1 MASLNHVSI
10 RDKEYGWVHITPE
23 DASRLFPNETVSSS
37 DHVFICELC
46 GQYVAFTREGKKTR
60 YFCHSRGEEIKDCD
74 ERAEQYN
81 HYPTIQYDG
90 QFDFPLKLL
99 LESETFSLS
108 IGIPQGAF
116 QENDFSVSIKGTASH
131 FFNMKERKQETGITW
146 LPLQQDISIQYHIET
161 HDKVLLNWPD
171 HIPGINP
178 MGTMFDS
185 RGNKI
190 LHAEDEVTVGN
201 NYYLITDRC
210 ICESFPDVN
219 IVELM
224 HCSIVNSVWRVYEVQ
239 AVSFSPDSARFFI
252 LYKLHL
258 VKKPTDLHI
267 IWPMTVEEGSI
278 SYHNADNLYIA
289 YNGEDQISLQ
299 LMPCSA
305 QSAQK
310 EMSGYFQV
318 QSNGFQQMVAFKWH
332 NGQRN
337 CSNHLMV
344 WKNPF
349 ARTATMPTTI
359 CDVMG
364 WEHKGRTQE
373 IWKNVLQRRFLE
385 QNSESQKLY
394 VDLKKVIPHYD
405 PKHNWY
411 RCAKCSCVTAFPLN
425 DCCPNCG
432 SKDIHLMDEDALHAL
447 DFWREPS
454 LAALHGAPIR
464 VIDTEEHT
472 AQLSFKDQ
480 NNDMWSKTEKYEL
493 RFQDLVHGK
502 ESPVDV
508 LSSTTTMEVG
518 IDIGS
523 LVAVGLRNIPPMREN
538 YQQRAGR
545 AGRRGASL
553 STIVTYCENGPHDTL
568 YFNNP
573 APMFRGDPRRPWID
587 ISSEKLVQRHLGM
600 ITLQDYLKT
609 IGSSLDSMG
618 AAEFVDNKL
627 DEFKVFLKNYKVID
641 KILIPDS
648 YGGAADYRVILS
660 NGLDQLKAKKDAHPE
675 LYQIPNGVTT
685 KSKSLL
691 DALYEEGIIPTY
703 SFPKNVVSTYISDNK
718 GHTQYQVE
726 RGLDVAIGEYAPGRA
741 IVVDK
746 ATYQIGGFYYPGSER
761 RKDTRTRPARA
772 FIDDENYKK
781 RVVSCDECGWFGL
794 REDDIKVCPF
804 CGNRSLTESL
814 PMLRP
819 WGFAP
824 KDAKEIPVADLDEQ
838 YSYVQQ
844 PLYSTLPESETMENV
859 AGYKSLRMA
868 SRTNQRIIMVN
879 KGVGGKGFMVCP
891 DCGAAMPGD
900 DPSVLEKVDR
910 PYITV
915 PKFKCSHRD
924 AENLNLGYDFVTD
937 MLVLEISLDP
947 NKVETDREDNLWVN
961 RAGQSLAETIRLVV
975 SRILDVEFTELMT
988 GYRVRKNQTGAYIDV
1003 YIYDSLSSGAGY
1015 AVAVASVMPEVLE
1028 RAEALLKGCDCEN
1041 ACYNCLKHYRNQNVH
1056 GMLDR
1061 FAALDLL
1068 NWAKDN
1074 SLAPMLSIDMQK
1086 KLLAPLGN
1094 VLKYADIILSANGD
1108 ELSVKKNLFHKA
1120 LKIYPAMWKKP
1131 EAKDTIYIS
1140 DACVKYAKPSAVK
1153 KIIDGL

>member
-1 MASLNHVSI
+1 MSVLLINHHFLLCFYEPYFYENRNFLIDKTGKVHTKGDLAVFAWSDSPNASGSDKPFNDATELKDFPIHVFKLSAKNTLQVI
-10 RDKEYGWVHITPE
+10 DNLRNGVSCGS
-23 DASRLFPNETVSSS
+23 ASHDVMYIFCESDEGFQGVLCPAQSMEERNQQYFLKDSVSKLPYYLLKSS
-37 DHVFICELC
+37 DI
-46 GQYVAFTREGKKTR
+46 
-60 YFCHSRGEEIKDCD
+60 
-74 ERAEQYN
+74 
-81 HYPTIQYDG
+81 
-90 QFDFPLKLL
+90 
-99 LESETFSLS
+99 LS
-108 IGIPQGAF
+108 I
-116 QENDFSVSIKGTASH
+116 
-131 FFNMKERKQETGITW
+131 
-146 LPLQQDISIQYHIET
+146 
-161 HDKVLLNWPD
+161 
-171 HIPGINP
+171 
-178 MGTMFDS
+178 
-185 RGNKI
+185 
-190 LHAEDEVTVGN
+190 
-201 NYYLITDRC
+201 
-210 ICESFPDVN
+210 
-219 IVELM
+219 
-224 HCSIVNSVWRVYEVQ
+224 
-239 AVSFSPDSARFFI
+239 
-252 LYKLHL
+252 
-258 VKKPTDLHI
+258 
-267 IWPMTVEEGSI
+267 
-278 SYHNADNLYIA
+278 
-289 YNGEDQISLQ
+289 
-299 LMPCSA
+299 
-305 QSAQK
+305 
-310 EMSGYFQV
+310 
-318 QSNGFQQMVAFKWH
+318 
-332 NGQRN
+332 
-337 CSNHLMV
+337 
-344 WKNPF
+344 
-349 ARTATMPTTI
+349 
-359 CDVMG
+359 
-364 WEHKGRTQE
+364 
-373 IWKNVLQRRFLE
+373 
-385 QNSESQKLY
+385 
-394 VDLKKVIPHYD
+394 
-405 PKHNWY
+405 
-411 RCAKCSCVTAFPLN
+411 
-425 DCCPNCG
+425 
-432 SKDIHLMDEDALHAL
+432 
-447 DFWREPS
+447 
-454 LAALHGAPIR
+454 
-464 VIDTEEHT
+464 
-472 AQLSFKDQ
+472 
-480 NNDMWSKTEKYEL
+480 YEL
-493 RFQDLVHGK
+493 KNLFG
-502 ESPVDV
+502 
-508 LSSTTTMEVG
+508 
-518 IDIGS
+518 
-523 LVAVGLRNIPPMREN
+523 N
-538 YQQRAGR
+538 
-545 AGRRGASL
+545 
-553 STIVTYCENGPHDTL
+553 
-568 YFNNP
+568 
-573 APMFRGDPRRPWID
+573 
-587 ISSEKLVQRHLGM
+587 EKC
-600 ITLQDYLKT
+600 
-609 IGSSLDSMG
+609 
-618 AAEFVDNKL
+618 
-627 DEFKVFLKNYKVID
+627 VFLKALVPGTPI
-641 KILIPDS
+641 S
-648 YGGAADYRVILS
+648 YL
-660 NGLDQLKAKKDAHPE
+660 
-675 LYQIPNGVTT
+675 
-685 KSKSLL
+685 
-691 DALYEEGIIPTY
+691 PTRE
-703 SFPKNVVSTYISDNK
+703 T
-718 GHTQYQVE
+718 
-726 RGLDVAIGEYAPGRA
+726 
-741 IVVDK
+741 
-746 ATYQIGGFYYPGSER
+746 
-761 RKDTRTRPARA
+761 RA

-879 KGVGGKGFMVCP
+879 KGAGGKGFMVCP

-1028 RAEALLKGCDCEN
+1028 RAEALLQGCDCEN

>member
-1 MASLNHVSI
+1 M
-10 RDKEYGWVHITPE
+10 
-23 DASRLFPNETVSSS
+23 
-37 DHVFICELC
+37 
-46 GQYVAFTREGKKTR
+46 
-60 YFCHSRGEEIKDCD
+60 
-74 ERAEQYN
+74 
-81 HYPTIQYDG
+81 
-90 QFDFPLKLL
+90 
-99 LESETFSLS
+99 
-108 IGIPQGAF
+108 
-116 QENDFSVSIKGTASH
+116 
-131 FFNMKERKQETGITW
+131 
-146 LPLQQDISIQYHIET
+146 
-161 HDKVLLNWPD
+161 
-171 HIPGINP
+171 
-178 MGTMFDS
+178 
-185 RGNKI
+185 
-190 LHAEDEVTVGN
+190 
-201 NYYLITDRC
+201 
-210 ICESFPDVN
+210 
-219 IVELM
+219 
-224 HCSIVNSVWRVYEVQ
+224 
-239 AVSFSPDSARFFI
+239 
-252 LYKLHL
+252 
-258 VKKPTDLHI
+258 
-267 IWPMTVEEGSI
+267 
-278 SYHNADNLYIA
+278 
-289 YNGEDQISLQ
+289 
-299 LMPCSA
+299 
-305 QSAQK
+305 
-310 EMSGYFQV
+310 
-318 QSNGFQQMVAFKWH
+318 
-332 NGQRN
+332 
-337 CSNHLMV
+337 
-344 WKNPF
+344 
-349 ARTATMPTTI
+349 
-359 CDVMG
+359 
-364 WEHKGRTQE
+364 
-373 IWKNVLQRRFLE
+373 
-385 QNSESQKLY
+385 
-394 VDLKKVIPHYD
+394 
-405 PKHNWY
+405 
-411 RCAKCSCVTAFPLN
+411 
-425 DCCPNCG
+425 
-432 SKDIHLMDEDALHAL
+432 
-447 DFWREPS
+447 
-454 LAALHGAPIR
+454 
-464 VIDTEEHT
+464 
-472 AQLSFKDQ
+472 
-480 NNDMWSKTEKYEL
+480 
-493 RFQDLVHGK
+493 
-502 ESPVDV
+502 
-508 LSSTTTMEVG
+508 
-518 IDIGS
+518 
-523 LVAVGLRNIPPMREN
+523 
-538 YQQRAGR
+538 
-545 AGRRGASL
+545 
-553 STIVTYCENGPHDTL
+553 
-568 YFNNP
+568 
-573 APMFRGDPRRPWID
+573 
-587 ISSEKLVQRHLGM
+587 
-600 ITLQDYLKT
+600 
-609 IGSSLDSMG
+609 
-618 AAEFVDNKL
+618 
-627 DEFKVFLKNYKVID
+627 FLKNYKVTD

-648 YGGAADYRVILS
+648 YGGAADYRVILN
-660 NGLDQLKAKKDAHPE
+660 NGLDQLKTKKDAHPE
-675 LYQIPNGVTT
+675 LYQVPNGVTT

-879 KGVGGKGFMVCP
+879 KGAGGKGFMVCP

-1028 RAEALLKGCDCEN
+1028 RAEILLKGCDCEN

-1074 SLAPMLSIDMQK
+1074 SLAPMPSIDMQK

>member
-1 MASLNHVSI
+1 MDEVNKSGPYYEAVSLCYFNGNDSGWSWTRVADIENGELTTFLYNPDEPYFYENRNFLIDKTGKVHTKGDLAVFAWSDSPNASGSDKPFNDATELKDFPIHVFKLSAKNTLQVIDNLRNGVSCGSASHDVMYIFCESDEGFQGVLCPAQSMEERNQQYFLKDSVSKLPYYLLKSSDILSIYELKNLFGNEKCVFLKALVPGTPISYLPTRETSAIVKDVILKNRFLTWNSFRNFTSNAEGSHKYTQKELRVFKECLAQVQCKTVQEELAAELGCTVSEATTYIENFIENANSYLEGDEVDTQLLSRLVMANDELREKYTALVEEKWKTDAAEKINIAAQKVEELEAQCKEKANTLKSLNSDI
-10 RDKEYGWVHITPE
+10 EDRRDKLQE
-23 DASRLFPNETVSSS
+23 LQNE
-37 DHVFICELC
+37 
-46 GQYVAFTREGKKTR
+46 VA
-60 YFCHSRGEEIKDCD
+60 
-74 ERAEQYN
+74 Q
-81 HYPTIQYDG
+81 
-90 QFDFPLKLL
+90 
-99 LESETFSLS
+99 
-108 IGIPQGAF
+108 
-116 QENDFSVSIKGTASH
+116 
-131 FFNMKERKQETGITW
+131 
-146 LPLQQDISIQYHIET
+146 
-161 HDKVLLNWPD
+161 
-171 HIPGINP
+171 
-178 MGTMFDS
+178 
-185 RGNKI
+185 NKI
-190 LHAEDEVTVGN
+190 LARESYSMVQEKIATAKHDVSSFLADMACYFPNSTVIANSSVTTCGDYVHGTALESDKVETFDSWESLVDELRGNLGCVGVAQEYEN
-201 NYYLITDRC
+201 SFAAFLYATHRVRMPLLLAGYVCEEIGQALSVSVFGKYADILTCSGNCNLSMIHDAFSGEGILLIR
-210 ICESFPDVN
+210 
-219 IVELM
+219 
-224 HCSIVNSVWRVYEVQ
+224 
-239 AVSFSPDSARFFI
+239 
-252 LYKLHL
+252 
-258 VKKPTDLHI
+258 
-267 IWPMTVEEGSI
+267 
-278 SYHNADNLYIA
+278 
-289 YNGEDQISLQ
+289 
-299 LMPCSA
+299 
-305 QSAQK
+305 
-310 EMSGYFQV
+310 
-318 QSNGFQQMVAFKWH
+318 
-332 NGQRN
+332 
-337 CSNHLMV
+337 
-344 WKNPF
+344 NPF
-349 ARTATMPTTI
+349 CGDWLNALL
-359 CDVMG
+359 
-364 WEHKGRTQE
+364 QE
-373 IWKNVLQRRFLE
+373 
-385 QNSESQKLY
+385 
-394 VDLKKVIPHYD
+394 
-405 PKHNWY
+405 
-411 RCAKCSCVTAFPLN
+411 T
-425 DCCPNCG
+425 
-432 SKDIHLMDEDALHAL
+432 
-447 DFWREPS
+447 
-454 LAALHGAPIR
+454 
-464 VIDTEEHT
+464 
-472 AQLSFKDQ
+472 
-480 NNDMWSKTEKYEL
+480 KTS
-493 RFQDLVHGK
+493 H
-502 ESPVDV
+502 
-508 LSSTTTMEVG
+508 
-518 IDIGS
+518 
-523 LVAVGLRNIPPMREN
+523 
-538 YQQRAGR
+538 
-545 AGRRGASL
+545 
-553 STIVTYCENGPHDTL
+553 TL

-587 ISSEKLVQRHLGM
+587 ITSEKLVQRHLGM

-627 DEFKVFLKNYKVID
+627 DEFKVFLKNYKVTD

-660 NGLDQLKAKKDAHPE
+660 NGLNQLKAKKDAHPE
-675 LYQIPNGVTT
+675 LYQVPNGVTT

-879 KGVGGKGFMVCP
+879 KGAGGKGFMVCP

-1028 RAEALLKGCDCEN
+1028 RAEALLQGCDCEN

-1140 DACVKYAKPSAVK
+1140 DACVKYNVRRYKNSVK
-1153 KIIDGL
+1153 KCVSNP

>member
-344 WKNPF
+344 WKN
-349 ARTATMPTTI
+349 
-359 CDVMG
+359 
-364 WEHKGRTQE
+364 
-373 IWKNVLQRRFLE
+373 
-385 QNSESQKLY
+385 
-394 VDLKKVIPHYD
+394 
-405 PKHNWY
+405 
-411 RCAKCSCVTAFPLN
+411 
-425 DCCPNCG
+425 
-432 SKDIHLMDEDALHAL
+432 
-447 DFWREPS
+447 
-454 LAALHGAPIR
+454 
-464 VIDTEEHT
+464 
-472 AQLSFKDQ
+472 
-480 NNDMWSKTEKYEL
+480 
-493 RFQDLVHGK
+493 
-502 ESPVDV
+502 
-508 LSSTTTMEVG
+508 
-518 IDIGS
+518 
-523 LVAVGLRNIPPMREN
+523 
-538 YQQRAGR
+538 
-545 AGRRGASL
+545 
-553 STIVTYCENGPHDTL
+553 
-568 YFNNP
+568 
-573 APMFRGDPRRPWID
+573 
-587 ISSEKLVQRHLGM
+587 
-600 ITLQDYLKT
+600 
-609 IGSSLDSMG
+609 
-618 AAEFVDNKL
+618 
-627 DEFKVFLKNYKVID
+627 KVID

>member
-349 ARTATMPTTI
+349 ARTAT
-359 CDVMG
+359 
-364 WEHKGRTQE
+364 
-373 IWKNVLQRRFLE
+373 
-385 QNSESQKLY
+385 
-394 VDLKKVIPHYD
+394 IP
-405 PKHNWY
+405 
-411 RCAKCSCVTAFPLN
+411 
-425 DCCPNCG
+425 
-432 SKDIHLMDEDALHAL
+432 
-447 DFWREPS
+447 
-454 LAALHGAPIR
+454 
-464 VIDTEEHT
+464 
-472 AQLSFKDQ
+472 
-480 NNDMWSKTEKYEL
+480 
-493 RFQDLVHGK
+493 
-502 ESPVDV
+502 
-508 LSSTTTMEVG
+508 
-518 IDIGS
+518 
-523 LVAVGLRNIPPMREN
+523 
-538 YQQRAGR
+538 
-545 AGRRGASL
+545 
-553 STIVTYCENGPHDTL
+553 
-568 YFNNP
+568 
-573 APMFRGDPRRPWID
+573 
-587 ISSEKLVQRHLGM
+587 
-600 ITLQDYLKT
+600 
-609 IGSSLDSMG
+609 
-618 AAEFVDNKL
+618 
-627 DEFKVFLKNYKVID
+627 
-641 KILIPDS
+641 
-648 YGGAADYRVILS
+648 
-660 NGLDQLKAKKDAHPE
+660 
-675 LYQIPNGVTT
+675 
-685 KSKSLL
+685 
-691 DALYEEGIIPTY
+691 
-703 SFPKNVVSTYISDNK
+703 
-718 GHTQYQVE
+718 
-726 RGLDVAIGEYAPGRA
+726 DVAIFDKNEELLQEEIYHQLPPRNQITILARYDGVLTLKFKDKIKLIHQIKGGER
-741 IVVDK
+741 
-746 ATYQIGGFYYPGSER
+746 FS
-761 RKDTRTRPARA
+761 
-772 FIDDENYKK
+772 
-781 RVVSCDECGWFGL
+781 
-794 REDDIKVCPF
+794 
-804 CGNRSLTESL
+804 
-814 PMLRP
+814 
-819 WGFAP
+819 
-824 KDAKEIPVADLDEQ
+824 
-838 YSYVQQ
+838 
-844 PLYSTLPESETMENV
+844 MENV

-879 KGVGGKGFMVCP
+879 KGAGGKGFMVCP

-1028 RAEALLKGCDCEN
+1028 RAEALLQGCDCEN

>member
-1 MASLNHVSI
+1 M
-10 RDKEYGWVHITPE
+10 R
-23 DASRLFPNETVSSS
+23 
-37 DHVFICELC
+37 
-46 GQYVAFTREGKKTR
+46 
-60 YFCHSRGEEIKDCD
+60 
-74 ERAEQYN
+74 
-81 HYPTIQYDG
+81 
-90 QFDFPLKLL
+90 
-99 LESETFSLS
+99 SETL
-108 IGIPQGAF
+108 PQTQTEA
-116 QENDFSVSIKGTASH
+116 
-131 FFNMKERKQETGITW
+131 
-146 LPLQQDISIQYHIET
+146 
-161 HDKVLLNWPD
+161 
-171 HIPGINP
+171 
-178 MGTMFDS
+178 
-185 RGNKI
+185 
-190 LHAEDEVTVGN
+190 
-201 NYYLITDRC
+201 
-210 ICESFPDVN
+210 VN
-219 IVELM
+219 
-224 HCSIVNSVWRVYEVQ
+224 
-239 AVSFSPDSARFFI
+239 
-252 LYKLHL
+252 
-258 VKKPTDLHI
+258 
-267 IWPMTVEEGSI
+267 
-278 SYHNADNLYIA
+278 
-289 YNGEDQISLQ
+289 
-299 LMPCSA
+299 
-305 QSAQK
+305 
-310 EMSGYFQV
+310 
-318 QSNGFQQMVAFKWH
+318 
-332 NGQRN
+332 
-337 CSNHLMV
+337 
-344 WKNPF
+344 
-349 ARTATMPTTI
+349 
-359 CDVMG
+359 
-364 WEHKGRTQE
+364 
-373 IWKNVLQRRFLE
+373 
-385 QNSESQKLY
+385 
-394 VDLKKVIPHYD
+394 
-405 PKHNWY
+405 
-411 RCAKCSCVTAFPLN
+411 
-425 DCCPNCG
+425 
-432 SKDIHLMDEDALHAL
+432 ALHAL

-587 ISSEKLVQRHLGM
+587 ITSEKLVQRHLGM

-627 DEFKVFLKNYKVID
+627 DEFKVFLKNYKVTD

-675 LYQIPNGVTT
+675 LYQVPNGVTT

-761 RKDTRTRPARA
+761 RKDTSTRPARA

-804 CGNRSLTESL
+804 CGNRILTESL

-879 KGVGGKGFMVCP
+879 KGAGGKGFMVCP

-1028 RAEALLKGCDCEN
+1028 RAEILLKGCDCEN

-1074 SLAPMLSIDMQK
+1074 SLAPMPSIDMQK

>member
-1 MASLNHVSI
+1 MDEVNKSGPYYEAVSLCYFNGNDSGWSWTRVADIENGELTTFLYNPDEPYFYENRNFLIDKTGKVHTKGDLAVFAWSDSPNASGSDKPFNDATELKDFPIHVFKLSAKNTLQVI
-10 RDKEYGWVHITPE
+10 DNLRNGVSCGS
-23 DASRLFPNETVSSS
+23 ASHDVMYIFCESDEGFQGVLCPAQSMEERNQQYFLKDSVSKLPYYLLKSS
-37 DHVFICELC
+37 DI
-46 GQYVAFTREGKKTR
+46 
-60 YFCHSRGEEIKDCD
+60 
-74 ERAEQYN
+74 
-81 HYPTIQYDG
+81 
-90 QFDFPLKLL
+90 
-99 LESETFSLS
+99 LS
-108 IGIPQGAF
+108 I
-116 QENDFSVSIKGTASH
+116 
-131 FFNMKERKQETGITW
+131 
-146 LPLQQDISIQYHIET
+146 
-161 HDKVLLNWPD
+161 
-171 HIPGINP
+171 
-178 MGTMFDS
+178 
-185 RGNKI
+185 
-190 LHAEDEVTVGN
+190 
-201 NYYLITDRC
+201 
-210 ICESFPDVN
+210 
-219 IVELM
+219 
-224 HCSIVNSVWRVYEVQ
+224 
-239 AVSFSPDSARFFI
+239 
-252 LYKLHL
+252 
-258 VKKPTDLHI
+258 
-267 IWPMTVEEGSI
+267 
-278 SYHNADNLYIA
+278 
-289 YNGEDQISLQ
+289 
-299 LMPCSA
+299 
-305 QSAQK
+305 
-310 EMSGYFQV
+310 
-318 QSNGFQQMVAFKWH
+318 
-332 NGQRN
+332 
-337 CSNHLMV
+337 
-344 WKNPF
+344 
-349 ARTATMPTTI
+349 
-359 CDVMG
+359 
-364 WEHKGRTQE
+364 
-373 IWKNVLQRRFLE
+373 
-385 QNSESQKLY
+385 
-394 VDLKKVIPHYD
+394 
-405 PKHNWY
+405 
-411 RCAKCSCVTAFPLN
+411 
-425 DCCPNCG
+425 
-432 SKDIHLMDEDALHAL
+432 
-447 DFWREPS
+447 
-454 LAALHGAPIR
+454 
-464 VIDTEEHT
+464 
-472 AQLSFKDQ
+472 
-480 NNDMWSKTEKYEL
+480 YEL
-493 RFQDLVHGK
+493 KNLFG
-502 ESPVDV
+502 
-508 LSSTTTMEVG
+508 
-518 IDIGS
+518 
-523 LVAVGLRNIPPMREN
+523 N
-538 YQQRAGR
+538 
-545 AGRRGASL
+545 
-553 STIVTYCENGPHDTL
+553 
-568 YFNNP
+568 
-573 APMFRGDPRRPWID
+573 
-587 ISSEKLVQRHLGM
+587 EKC
-600 ITLQDYLKT
+600 
-609 IGSSLDSMG
+609 
-618 AAEFVDNKL
+618 
-627 DEFKVFLKNYKVID
+627 VFLKALVPGTPI
-641 KILIPDS
+641 S
-648 YGGAADYRVILS
+648 YL
-660 NGLDQLKAKKDAHPE
+660 
-675 LYQIPNGVTT
+675 
-685 KSKSLL
+685 
-691 DALYEEGIIPTY
+691 PTRET
-703 SFPKNVVSTYISDNK
+703 S
-718 GHTQYQVE
+718 
-726 RGLDVAIGEYAPGRA
+726 A
-741 IVVDK
+741 VVDK

-879 KGVGGKGFMVCP
+879 KGAGGKGFMVCP

-1028 RAEALLKGCDCEN
+1028 RAEALLQGCDCEN